1 MAKAETSTASYL
13 PGEDP
18 ETLEAN
24 RRYQEALATLT
35 SSLDVRKNRFFDP
48 VLLAMAEGFLSPTQ
62 TGSFGESL
70 GKVASK
76 VGPAEAAA
84 AKEEQEIAKQKL
96 AVAAQGLELQRLRA
110 RDAELARY
118 LGEGP
123 KSPVAGPQAAPV
135 VGPRAGALTTAAEA
149 PAAAPAPSVGPLTP
163 SEPIPEGQA
172 LTFPL
177 RNEPPVEVRELPAG
191 DSNIR
196 LAGPLS
202 AAAPQPAAKPTQSAG
217 ALTQVRQVAPQ
228 TGATPVAS
236 DRPAGFEGVEGIQV
250 APGNPNFMTARDYI
264 RLNRFDKSKSPG
276 DLIKEAQEVEQKRY
290 RDKEGGVLDLATG
303 KYYQY
308 PTGKTEEIQIHGYP
322 GTYMVDAR
330 TAALLSLYAST
341 DDPRYWAL
349 AELVVK
355 GPRRPAPAAGGA
367 DPAAAPAG
375 LQSKQEI
382 AAAAKE
388 TEARAAEVGKKAA
401 EKETSLEDNEAN
413 ARRVYGST
421 TRVLDY
427 IKQSPNYFGIFAR
440 PNISSAIGTLI
451 REGMQTPSGTLNLA
465 GFEESMRK
473 LMPGVTQKDLDNVT
487 KAATELAEVELAFTR
502 LYLAKQGAVTEG
514 ERKIVRAIP
523 GTVSNSPE
531 VLRSR
536 MELLKARSQ
545 YDIDVADAFRQWQ
558 DKNPGRSYF
567 EFERK
572 SDMYKQIK
580 KDFEA
585 ETEKIFGGIKAVPTR
600 QRREEAAQASK
611 PGQLAPGLI
620 RDAQT
625 GEIRRK
631 REGE

>member
-1 MAKAETSTASYL
+1 
-13 PGEDP
+13 
-18 ETLEAN
+18 
-24 RRYQEALATLT
+24 
-35 SSLDVRKNRFFDP
+35 
-48 VLLAMAEGFLSPTQ
+48 
-62 TGSFGESL
+62 
-70 GKVASK
+70 
-76 VGPAEAAA
+76 
-84 AKEEQEIAKQKL
+84 
-96 AVAAQGLELQRLRA
+96 
-110 RDAELARY
+110 
-118 LGEGP
+118 
-123 KSPVAGPQAAPV
+123 
-135 VGPRAGALTTAAEA
+135 
-149 PAAAPAPSVGPLTP
+149 
-163 SEPIPEGQA
+163 
-172 LTFPL
+172 
-177 RNEPPVEVRELPAG
+177 
-191 DSNIR
+191 
-196 LAGPLS
+196 
-202 AAAPQPAAKPTQSAG
+202 
-217 ALTQVRQVAPQ
+217 
-228 TGATPVAS
+228 
-236 DRPAGFEGVEGIQV
+236 
-250 APGNPNFMTARDYI
+250 
-264 RLNRFDKSKSPG
+264 
-276 DLIKEAQEVEQKRY
+276 
-290 RDKEGGVLDLATG
+290 
-303 KYYQY
+303 
-308 PTGKTEEIQIHGYP
+308 
-322 GTYMVDAR
+322 
-330 TAALLSLYAST
+330 
-341 DDPRYWAL
+341 
-349 AELVVK
+349 VVK

-367 DPAAAPAG
+367 APAAAPAG

-600 QRREEAAQASK
+600 QRAEERPAVSSPAAGRRNA
-611 PGQLAPGLI
+611 G
-620 RDAQT
+620 DARRRLD
-625 GEIRRK
+625 EILSR
-631 REGE
+631 